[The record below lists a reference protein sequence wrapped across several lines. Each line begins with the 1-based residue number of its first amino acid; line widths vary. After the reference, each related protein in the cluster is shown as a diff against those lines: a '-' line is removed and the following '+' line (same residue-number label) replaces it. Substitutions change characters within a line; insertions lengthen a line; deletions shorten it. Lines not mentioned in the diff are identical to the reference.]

1 MIYTYHKNHE
11 KASASRDTW
20 LPRCD
25 GAVIASDLDDAAIGA
40 VNIPHEGPEEWKNI
54 WQKTRANWRYVYEHY
69 SADFD
74 FFLFGGDDMYVLVEN
89 LRAYLRTDEFTR
101 ARIDNGEPLYLGRR
115 FKQNGNW
122 EKLFP

>member
-1 MIYTYHKNHE
+1 MRGGRTGRERRTRSRRGLSRARKYTPPSLAQRIEVDPTPDAEPRARIFCMIYTYHKNHE

-54 WQKTRANWRYVYEHY
+54 WQKCATRGETAPGR
-69 SADFD
+69 
-74 FFLFGGDDMYVLVEN
+74 GQ
-89 LRAYLRTDEFTR
+89 RR
-101 ARIDNGEPLYLGRR
+101 ARSA
-115 FKQNGNW
+115 
-122 EKLFP
+122 